1 MPRHRGVGMNR
12 AIKRKVSWLEPAQ
25 EEVIN
30 AEEPEDQT
38 RATSQEPGPS
48 SSPLPRSEPA
58 ESEVSELSWLLS
70 FVEELH
76 VKLLQA
82 QRHLEV
88 IERRWEKKKKTY
100 HEGSKNSCWAAL
112 SVTQRC
118 EARMFEADK
127 ELGEA
132 RAWMVHW
139 NRGWR
144 LAQSSYTVTKRCL
157 RNPGNEVDTQLLCKV
172 VARFAAWD
180 ADVVPHWKSMWPGL
194 RQNIWDWNAR
204 QFGLGITWG
213 LMHVDSLHAPEDPDD
228 PWGKRRMAAAH
239 AEFKERQKDH
249 QLRMTFDQ
257 LVHSGRSPFRPGQ
270 RPPRGDAR
278 YEAAYQEWRAKRDAT
293 DID

>member
-48 SSPLPRSEPA
+48 SSPLPRSEP
-58 ESEVSELSWLLS
+58 EVSELSWRARGEHRAL
-70 FVEELH
+70 VEELH
-76 VKLLQA
+76 VQLLQA
-82 QRHLEV
+82 QRHLKV

-157 RNPGNEVDTQLLCKV
+157 RNPGNEVDTQLLWWAHDLLRGTLMAC
-172 VARFAAWD
+172 RIGS
-180 ADVVPHWKSMWPGL
+180 PCGL
-194 RQNIWDWNAR
+194 DCGRT
-204 QFGLGITWG
+204 FGIGMHASLGSASHG
-213 LMHVDSLHAPEDPDD
+213 
-228 PWGKRRMAAAH
+228 G
-239 AEFKERQKDH
+239 
-249 QLRMTFDQ
+249 
-257 LVHSGRSPFRPGQ
+257 
-270 RPPRGDAR
+270 
-278 YEAAYQEWRAKRDAT
+278 
-293 DID
+293 